1 MRGRPMPRSA
11 TWGTVI
17 VRARREPPPGRPSS
31 CRTSIGSLATSR
43 LGSPAPTTASA
54 TTTSRCTSTSSPS
67 ASTAGGPRWPPSRP
81 SSVSP
86 PASTARR
93 PTTCCTVRSQPD
105 RKNKCFRFG
114 FDSGVA
120 FVSIDH
126 PPINLL
132 DEVLSQEFDKLGREL
147 EADESVRVVVLQ
159 SALPDFFIAHSGL
172 GRVGA
177 ASKVVSHTPSFR
189 LTQMI
194 GERFRNMPKV
204 TIAKIEGRARGG
216 GSEIALAMDMCFA
229 AVGKAIFGHPEVAI
243 GLVPGG
249 GATQRLPR
257 LIGRGRALEVLLA
270 CNDLSAELAER
281 YGYINRALPAD
292 ELTPFVEKLAH
303 RIASFPAHAIAHAKA
318 AVDKGAFSSLAEGL
332 LVEAHESDLSVASE
346 VTQARVKEVLKAG
359 AETYEG
365 ELELGFL
372 SRLSR

>member
-1 MRGRPMPRSA
+1 MRYS
-11 TWGTVI
+11 
-17 VRARREPPPGRPSS
+17 
-31 CRTSIGSLATSR
+31 
-43 LGSPAPTTASA
+43 
-54 TTTSRCTSTSSPS
+54 
-67 ASTAGGPRWPPSRP
+67 
-81 SSVSP
+81 
-86 PASTARR
+86 
-93 PTTCCTVRSQPD
+93 D
-105 RKNKCFRFG
+105 YKCFRFG

-172 GRVGA
+172 GRVAA
-177 ASKVVSHTPSFR
+177 ASKGVSHTRSFR

-194 GERFRNMPKV
+194 GERFRNMAKV
-204 TIAKIEGRARGG
+204 TIAKVEGRARGG

-229 AVGKAIFGHPEVAI
+229 AVGKAIFGQPEVAI
-243 GLVPGG
+243 GLVPG

-257 LIGRGRALEVLLA
+257 LIGRGRALEVLLS

-281 YGYINRALPAD
+281 YGYINRALSAG
-292 ELTPFVEKLAH
+292 ELTPFVEKLAR

-318 AVDKGAFSSLAEGL
+318 AVDMGAFSSMAEGL

-346 VTQARVKEVLKAG
+346 VTQARVMEVLKVG

-365 ELELGFL
+365 ELEMDY
-372 SRLSR
+372 

>member
-1 MRGRPMPRSA
+1 LPYS
-11 TWGTVI
+11 
-17 VRARREPPPGRPSS
+17 
-31 CRTSIGSLATSR
+31 
-43 LGSPAPTTASA
+43 
-54 TTTSRCTSTSSPS
+54 
-67 ASTAGGPRWPPSRP
+67 
-81 SSVSP
+81 
-86 PASTARR
+86 
-93 PTTCCTVRSQPD
+93 D
-105 RKNKCFRFG
+105 YKCFRFK

-147 EADESVRVVVLQ
+147 ETDERVRVVVVQ

-177 ASKVVSHTPSFR
+177 ASKTVSHTRSFR
-189 LTQMI
+189 LTQSI

-204 TIAKIEGRARGG
+204 TIAKVEGRARGG

-229 AVGKAIFGHPEVAI
+229 ALGKAIFGQPEVAV

-249 GATQRLPR
+249 GSTQRLPR
-257 LIGRGRALEVLLA
+257 LIGRGRALEVLLG

-292 ELTPFVEKLAH
+292 ELTTFVEKLAH
-303 RIASFPAHAIAHAKA
+303 RITSFPAHTIAHAKA
-318 AVDKGAFSSLAEGL
+318 AVDIGVFSSMAEGL
-332 LVEAHESDLSVASE
+332 LVEAHESDLSVASQ
-346 VTQARVKEVLKAG
+346 VTQALVTKALNFG

-365 ELELGFL
+365 ELELEFL
-372 SRLSR
+372 SKLYTKS

>member
-1 MRGRPMPRSA
+1 MPYFDY
-11 TWGTVI
+11 
-17 VRARREPPPGRPSS
+17 
-31 CRTSIGSLATSR
+31 
-43 LGSPAPTTASA
+43 
-54 TTTSRCTSTSSPS
+54 
-67 ASTAGGPRWPPSRP
+67 
-81 SSVSP
+81 
-86 PASTARR
+86 
-93 PTTCCTVRSQPD
+93 Q
-105 RKNKCFRFG
+105 CFQFA

-120 FVSIDH
+120 FVSINH

-132 DEVLSQEFDKLGREL
+132 DDVLSPEFDKLGREL
-147 EADESVRVVVLQ
+147 EFDESVRVIVLQ

-177 ASKVVSHTPSFR
+177 ASKMVSHTRSFR

-204 TIAKIEGRARGG
+204 TIAKIEGRCRGG
-216 GSEIALAMDMCFA
+216 GSEIALAADMCFA
-229 AVGKAIFGHPEVAI
+229 ALGKAVFGHPEVAV

-257 LIGRGRALEVLLA
+257 AMGRGRALEVLLS
-270 CNDLSAELAER
+270 CNDLSAELAEL

-303 RIASFPAHAIAHAKA
+303 RIASFPAHTIAHVKA
-318 AVDKGAFSSLAEGL
+318 AVDKGVFASLPEGL

-346 VTQARVKEVLKAG
+346 VSQARVKEALKVG

-365 ELELGFL
+365 ELEMNFL
-372 SRLSR
+372 ERLSPTR